1 MNRLLTLLTLVVVVL
16 GLIPVRAQTSGT
28 VVAKTSVPTATKA
41 ATEDP
46 GYVIGADD
54 VLSINVWKEPEVSAA
69 VPVRPDGKISLALLN
84 DVNAAGLTPTQ
95 LSSVITEKLKKY
107 IDQPRVTVVVTQINS
122 RRYFVLGEVGRPGA
136 FPLLPEM
143 TVMQGLSSAGGLS
156 QYADGKKVYVLR
168 NDSGKTL
175 KLPFNYKEVVKGH
188 NPEQNVLLKPGDT
201 IVVP

>member
-84 DVNAAGLTPTQ
+84 DVTAAGLTPTQ